1 MDEHLGGDA
10 RLIED
15 IQQDYTRYL
24 RRHERDL
31 SETWARSEETI
42 IRVGMYFREMRNR
55 KKAETP
61 DLQTEINRSK
71 RNLNGSYLRSR
82 VRGCEGCLEVGCHDR
97 RVGPGMRRPNV
108 RRARRGDKQAFRRS
122 YHVMGEAGKI
132 AFLTETGALTGRPF
146 PSFSVQSL
154 LPMASVRHAASIRKK
169 ACFVSSSSALSAKKA
184 QSAALSRQ
192 VSTKLMPARWR
203 RMWYFDRALLR

>member
-61 DLQTEINRSK
+61 DLQTEIKQVEEEFERQLLKIKSPWLRRLFRSW
-71 RNLNGSYLRSR
+71 
-82 VRGCEGCLEVGCHDR
+82 
-97 RVGPGMRRPNV
+97 
-108 RRARRGDKQAFRRS
+108 
-122 YHVMGEAGKI
+122 
-132 AFLTETGALTGRPF
+132 
-146 PSFSVQSL
+146 
-154 LPMASVRHAASIRKK
+154 
-169 ACFVSSSSALSAKKA
+169 
-184 QSAALSRQ
+184 
-192 VSTKLMPARWR
+192 MP
-203 RMWYFDRALLR
+203 